1 MEMKFDP
8 TTNRRWI
15 RITPGSKLERG
26 LLRNWQKYPRDIDK
40 SKKKA
45 KKKKKK
51 KKDEK
56 LFNKIPSRNLRVHP
70 KRYSINLVKSVF
82 RAVSHSIF
90 SIENEFL
97 VEKRIRPS
105 LIIPSCNLSGACE
118 NNGYN

>member
-1 MEMKFDP
+1 MKFDP

-56 LFNKIPSRNLRVHP
+56 LFNKNSFKKFACTP
-70 KRYSINLVKSVF
+70 KKIFYKSCE
-82 RAVSHSIF
+82 IGF
-90 SIENEFL
+90 SSSFSLDFL
-97 VEKRIRPS
+97 D
-105 LIIPSCNLSGACE
+105 
-118 NNGYN
+118 